1 MTACEDEAVCIR
13 HWDYS
18 ETSQTVGLFSKKHG
32 LTRAIAKGSRRERA
46 GFSGG
51 VDLLT
56 YADLSMTLKPE
67 SELATLTQWS
77 LRENFPLIRT
87 DGQANKIAYFAAD
100 LVGRVLQARD
110 PHPNV
115 FGCLLSLLRTVGT
128 TVEDHSDRSETA
140 GTINE
145 CALLDFQWIL
155 LRESGYQP
163 LLGPVASDTPITH
176 FDPRDGGRVSET
188 ATPTTWRVRAST
200 ISVLERV
207 RAHEGEKLLMMD
219 SETVGRANRLLA
231 AYVRDVL
238 GEEPFTMRRL
248 FGVLPNPSG

>member
-18 ETSQTVGLFSKKHG
+18 ETSQTVGLFSKNHG
-32 LTRAIAKGSRRERA
+32 LIRAIAKGSRRERA

-56 YADLSMTLKPE
+56 HADLAMTFKAE

-87 DGQANKIAYFAAD
+87 DTQANKIAYFAAD
-100 LVGRVLQARD
+100 LIGRLLEARD

-115 FGCLLSLLRTVGT
+115 FGSLLSLLHTVGT
-128 TVEDHSDRSETA
+128 DAREHTHQQEPLGAVND
-140 GTINE
+140 

-163 LLGPVASDTPITH
+163 ILGSVPNNTEITH
-176 FDPRDGGRVSET
+176 FDPRDGGRVSTT
-188 ATPTTWRVRAST
+188 ATATTWKVRAST
-200 ISVLERV
+200 ITLLQRV
-207 RAHEGEKLLMMD
+207 RDHEGDKLLLID
-219 SETVGRANRLLA
+219 TESVSRANRLLA
-231 AYVRDVL
+231 AYVRDII
-238 GEEPFTMRRL
+238 GDEPFTMRRL